1 MLAGVIVA
9 ASSRRRGFRTK
20 GERTV
25 TITLDQ
31 VVFIGF
37 NNRVVALDQNTGQ
50 LVWEW
55 RCPTGSGYVSVLL
68 TDDRHLIVSVSG
80 YTYCLDPA
88 TGQQIW
94 FNELKGFGTG
104 VASLTAWGGSSAT
117 YPTIPAAEEEAA
129 AAHAATTTST

>member
-1 MLAGVIVA
+1 M
-9 ASSRRRGFRTK
+9 
-20 GERTV
+20 

-37 NNRVVALDQNTGQ
+37 NKRVVALDQNTGQ
-50 LVWEW
+50 VVWDW
-55 RCPTGSGYVSVLL
+55 TCPTGSGYVSLLL

-88 TGQQIW
+88 TGQQMW
-94 FNELKGFGTG
+94 FNELKGYGVG
-104 VASLTAWGGSSAT
+104 VASLASWGGSSDTQPILLA
-117 YPTIPAAEEEAA
+117 AAEEEAA